1 MRSFAELLQEAKKCP
16 PKRVVIAVAQDGEV
30 LEAARACQEN
40 GIAKAILIGDSIE
53 MKRIAG
59 EKKINLN
66 DFEVVHEPDNESAAK
81 RAVFMCHTGKADILM
96 KGAVNSP
103 VVLKPALDKNTGLRI
118 GRTLSHVAVFE
129 SPNYNRLMLMSDA
142 GMNIMPTFEQK
153 VDMVKN
159 AICVARSLKIENPK
173 VAVICGQELVNPDM
187 PSTVD
192 AALLCKM
199 AERGQIKNCTIDGP
213 LSLDLAL
220 SKESAKAKGVK
231 GSVAGEADILI
242 LPNIDAANILYKSLV
257 FLGKARITGVVVG
270 AKAPIIITSRADSY
284 ETKMASVAVSVLIT
298 SKNDQPGTEKDTK
311 SQAPNDSAVIKTADN
326 LKVI

>member
-1 MRSFAELLQEAKKCP
+1 MKSFDEMLEEAKKCP
-16 PKRVVIAVAQDGEV
+16 PKKVVIAVAQDGEV
-30 LEAARACQEN
+30 LEAARACHIN
-40 GIAKAILIGDSIE
+40 GIAEAILIGDTVE
-53 MKRIAG
+53 MKRIAS

-66 DFEVVHEPDNESAAK
+66 EFEVVHEPDNEAAAK

-96 KGAVNSP
+96 KGAVPSP
-103 VVLKPALDKNTGLRI
+103 VVLKPALDKTTGLRL

-129 SPNYNRLMLMSDA
+129 SPGYERLMILSDA

-159 AICVARSLKIENPK
+159 AVCAARALNIEKPK
-173 VAVICGQELVNPDM
+173 VAIVCGQELVNTDM

-199 AERGQIKNCTIDGP
+199 AERGQIKNCLIDGP

-220 SKESAKAKGVK
+220 SKESAHAKGVA
-231 GSVAGEADILI
+231 GPVAGQADILV
-242 LPNIDAANILYKSLV
+242 LANIDAANVLYKALV
-257 FLGKARITGVVVG
+257 FLGGAKITGVVVG

-284 ETKMASVAVSVLIT
+284 ETKMASVAFSVLIT
-298 SKNDQPGTEKDTK
+298 SKGELRQPVQPGVTD
-311 SQAPNDSAVIKTADN
+311 SQKAES